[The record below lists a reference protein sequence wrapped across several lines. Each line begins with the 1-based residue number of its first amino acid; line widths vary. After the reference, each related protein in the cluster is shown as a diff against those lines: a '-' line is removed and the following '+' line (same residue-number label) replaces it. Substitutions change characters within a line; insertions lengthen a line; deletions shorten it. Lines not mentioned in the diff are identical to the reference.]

1 MFANRG
7 RRRLLR
13 SVAAVVASLL
23 LIPVLAGVASADVG
37 TVTVTAQTPSP
48 VELGATATFTV
59 GVHNTDGGSRRFAV
73 TGVSDAN
80 GVAISGVTVVDSGCA
95 SIAGD
100 GTSNLTVQ
108 IGTTS
113 GTPIGSLPI
122 RLTVSQYNSNS
133 QNCNSSVQDTGTGS
147 GTLVTMSTKLTIVL
161 YQVACPS
168 YQYIP
173 ANEDPTT
180 LDATGGHAGELNAS
194 AQLVAAAPSDID
206 TVHGCAG
213 VAGWQLNLHR
223 GSSGGTLISSPA
235 TTGVGGFATVNLTTA
250 ADIAA
255 ARTGSGVWVDEVVPA
270 GYGFGAIRCYND
282 MLYGDNSE
290 NVDGVPS
297 SVTQVYC
304 LAFNYRP
311 VLTITATNQAKAYGS
326 TLTLGTSAFTTSGL
340 LSGDHVNSV
349 TLTSAGAAAGAAA
362 GNYPIVPS
370 AAAGNGL
377 AKYTIVYAN
386 GTLAVS
392 AIPLTITATNQTKVY
407 GSAAALGTSAF
418 TTSGLLSGDTVT
430 GVTLTSAGAAA
441 GAAVGNY
448 TIVPSA
454 AAGSGI
460 GNYTITYANGTL
472 AVSAKALT
480 ITANNQAKAYGSA
493 LDLGT
498 TAFTAT
504 GLVNGNTVTAVTLTS
519 AGAAAGAAVGNY
531 IIVPSAA
538 AGSGLGNY
546 TISYANG
553 TLAVSAKTLTITAT
567 NQAKAYGAT
576 LDLGTTAFTA
586 IGLVNGDTVSA
597 VTLTSAGAAA
607 GATVGNYSIVPSAAT
622 GSGLG
627 NYTITY
633 ANGTLAVSAKPLT
646 ITATNQAK
654 VYGSALDLGTTAFTA
669 TGLLSGDTI
678 TGVTLTSAGA
688 AAGAGVGDYTIVPSA
703 ATGSGLSGYTITYA
717 NGTLG
722 VTKATLTVTAPNG
735 TKVQGAN
742 NPAFTPTYGGFA
754 GGDTASSLT
763 TQPTCSTTAVVGSP
777 AGTYPVT
784 CSGGV
789 ADNYSFSYVQGTLT
803 VTAPA
808 ATQTP
813 APTVAPSQSLLGATG
828 APHATPPATNSSSDG
843 SGNTGAPLF
852 ALLICLAFGTLAILM
867 VEKQRRTVRR

>member
-1 MFANRG
+1 
-7 RRRLLR
+7 
-13 SVAAVVASLL
+13 
-23 LIPVLAGVASADVG
+23 
-37 TVTVTAQTPSP
+37 
-48 VELGATATFTV
+48 
-59 GVHNTDGGSRRFAV
+59 
-73 TGVSDAN
+73 
-80 GVAISGVTVVDSGCA
+80 
-95 SIAGD
+95 
-100 GTSNLTVQ
+100 
-108 IGTTS
+108 
-113 GTPIGSLPI
+113 
-122 RLTVSQYNSNS
+122 
-133 QNCNSSVQDTGTGS
+133 
-147 GTLVTMSTKLTIVL
+147 
-161 YQVACPS
+161 
-168 YQYIP
+168 
-173 ANEDPTT
+173 
-180 LDATGGHAGELNAS
+180 
-194 AQLVAAAPSDID
+194 
-206 TVHGCAG
+206 
-213 VAGWQLNLHR
+213 
-223 GSSGGTLISSPA
+223 
-235 TTGVGGFATVNLTTA
+235 
-250 ADIAA
+250 
-255 ARTGSGVWVDEVVPA
+255 VPA

-290 NVDGVPS
+290 NVDGVPR

-349 TLTSAGAAAGAAA
+349 TLTSAGAAAGAAV

-377 AKYTIVYAN
+377 GKYTIVYAN

-392 AIPLTITATNQTKVY
+392 AIPLTITATNQAKVY
-407 GSAAALGTSAF
+407 GSAATLGTSAF
-418 TTSGLLSGDTVT
+418 TTSGLLPGDSVT
-430 GVTLTSAGAAA
+430 SVTLTSAGAAA

-448 TIVPSA
+448 A
-454 AAGSGI
+454 
-460 GNYTITYANGTL
+460 
-472 AVSAKALT
+472 
-480 ITANNQAKAYGSA
+480 
-493 LDLGT
+493 
-498 TAFTAT
+498 
-504 GLVNGNTVTAVTLTS
+504 
-519 AGAAAGAAVGNY
+519 
-531 IIVPSAA
+531 
-538 AGSGLGNY
+538 
-546 TISYANG
+546 
-553 TLAVSAKTLTITAT
+553 
-567 NQAKAYGAT
+567 
-576 LDLGTTAFTA
+576 
-586 IGLVNGDTVSA
+586 
-597 VTLTSAGAAA
+597 
-607 GATVGNYSIVPSAAT
+607 IVPSAAT
-622 GSGLG
+622 GSGTG
-627 NYTITY
+627 NYTISY

-669 TGLLSGDTI
+669 TGLVNGNTVTGVTLTSAGAAAGAAVGNYTIVPSAATGSGLGNYTISYANGTLAVSAKPLTITATNQAKVYGSALDLGTTAFTATGLFPGDAI

-688 AAGAGVGDYTIVPSA
+688 AAGAAVGDYTIVPSA

-754 GGDTASSLT
+754 GGDTAASLP

-784 CSGGV
+784 CSGGI

-808 ATQTP
+808 ATPTP
-813 APTVAPSQSLLGATG
+813 APTAAPSQSLLGATG
-828 APHATPPATNSSSDG
+828 TPVASSSQSQSLLGATSAPHATPPATNSSSNS

>member
-1 MFANRG
+1 
-7 RRRLLR
+7 
-13 SVAAVVASLL
+13 LL
-23 LIPVLAGVASADVG
+23 LISVLAGVASADVG

-59 GVHNTDGGSRRFAV
+59 GVHNTDGGSRRFTV
-73 TGVSDAN
+73 TGVSDPN
-80 GVAISGVTVVDSGCA
+80 GVAIGGVTVVGSTCA
-95 SIAGD
+95 SIGGD
-100 GTSNLTVQ
+100 GTANLTVQ
-108 IGTTS
+108 IATTS

-122 RLTVSQYNSNS
+122 RLTVSQYSNS
-133 QNCNSSVQDTGTGS
+133 STNCNGSVQDTRTGS
-147 GTLVTMSTKLTIVL
+147 GTLVTMSTKLAIVL

-168 YQYIP
+168 YQYVP

-180 LDATGGHAGELNAS
+180 LDATGGHANELHAS

-290 NVDGVPS
+290 NIDGVPS

-311 VLTITATNQAKAYGS
+311 VLTITATNQAKVYGS
-326 TLTLGTSAFTTSGL
+326 TLTLGTTAFTTSGL
-340 LSGDHVNSV
+340 VSGDHVNSV
-349 TLTSAGAAAGAAA
+349 TLTSAGAAAGAA
-362 GNYPIVPS
+362 V
-370 AAAGNGL
+370 
-377 AKYTIVYAN
+377 
-386 GTLAVS
+386 
-392 AIPLTITATNQTKVY
+392 
-407 GSAAALGTSAF
+407 
-418 TTSGLLSGDTVT
+418 GD
-430 GVTLTSAGAAA
+430 
-441 GAAVGNY
+441 Y

-454 AAGSGI
+454 VAGSGL

-480 ITANNQAKAYGSA
+480 ITATNQAKAYGS
-493 LDLGT
+493 T
-498 TAFTAT
+498 
-504 GLVNGNTVTAVTLTS
+504 
-519 AGAAAGAAVGNY
+519 
-531 IIVPSAA
+531 
-538 AGSGLGNY
+538 
-546 TISYANG
+546 
-553 TLAVSAKTLTITAT
+553 
-567 NQAKAYGAT
+567 
-576 LDLGTTAFTA
+576 
-586 IGLVNGDTVSA
+586 
-597 VTLTSAGAAA
+597 
-607 GATVGNYSIVPSAAT
+607 
-622 GSGLG
+622 
-627 NYTITY
+627 
-633 ANGTLAVSAKPLT
+633 
-646 ITATNQAK
+646 
-654 VYGSALDLGTTAFTA
+654 LDLGTTAFTA

-688 AAGAGVGDYTIVPSA
+688 AAGAAVGDYTIVPSA

-722 VTKATLTVTAPNG
+722 VTKATLTVTAPDG

-763 TQPTCSTTAVVGSP
+763 TQPTCSTSAVVGSP

-813 APTVAPSQSLLGATG
+813 APTAAPSQSLLGATG
-828 APHATPPATNSSSDG
+828 APHATPPATNSSSDS
-843 SGNTGAPLF
+843 SGNAGVPLF
-852 ALLICLAFGTLAILM
+852 ALFICLAFGTLAILM

>member
-59 GVHNTDGGSRRFAV
+59 GVHNTDGGSHRFAV

-441 GAAVGNY
+441 GAAVGD
-448 TIVPSA
+448 
-454 AAGSGI
+454 
-460 GNYTITYANGTL
+460 YA
-472 AVSAKALT
+472 
-480 ITANNQAKAYGSA
+480 
-493 LDLGT
+493 
-498 TAFTAT
+498 
-504 GLVNGNTVTAVTLTS
+504 
-519 AGAAAGAAVGNY
+519 
-531 IIVPSAA
+531 
-538 AGSGLGNY
+538 
-546 TISYANG
+546 
-553 TLAVSAKTLTITAT
+553 
-567 NQAKAYGAT
+567 
-576 LDLGTTAFTA
+576 
-586 IGLVNGDTVSA
+586 
-597 VTLTSAGAAA
+597 
-607 GATVGNYSIVPSAAT
+607 IVPSAAT

-688 AAGAGVGDYTIVPSA
+688 AAGAAVGDYTIVPSA

-828 APHATPPATNSSSDG
+828 TPVASSSPSQSLLGATGAPHATPPATNSSSDG